1 MPLKICNTSHSM
13 GRKKLQRYQEVKTL
27 ENYYDLLTA
36 PKKNW
41 NEWAF
46 KKQQTIVLE
55 LGCGYGEYVVN
66 MARRYPEKN
75 FVGVDV
81 KAERMYIG
89 LRDVNQRG
97 MENASFLRAPIQFLP
112 DFFSE
117 GEVDELWITFPD
129 PFFKDKKH
137 RRRLTSAYFLGVYR
151 KFLKNGGIINF
162 KTDSDL
168 LWEYTEE
175 VFAKQGES
183 VEILYKTD
191 DLYNDES
198 AHEEWL
204 IPTRY
209 EKKFREIG
217 VPIKFMKFRLW
228 KLEVE
233 EIGKP
238 LDINECLD

>member
-1 MPLKICNTSHSM
+1 M

-36 PKKNW
+36 PRQHW

-81 KAERMYIG
+81 KSERMYIG
-89 LRDVNQRG
+89 LRDVNQSG

-175 VFAKQGES
+175 VFAEQGES

-198 AHEEWL
+198 ANEEWL

-209 EKKFREIG
+209 EKKFRELG
-217 VPIKFMKFRLW
+217 VPIKFLKFRLW
-228 KLEVE
+228 KLEKGCQ
-233 EIGKP
+233 IT
-238 LDINECLD
+238 I